1 MKKLSLQLRLII
13 FFLIIA
19 GGVWI
24 SSAILAWS
32 ESKEQIDEF
41 FDTYQ
46 LVLARQLSTVD
57 WQNITPATQ
66 KSVNKIIDNLHDD
79 GEEEDE
85 ALGMAVFNNQ
95 GHMIFHDNEN
105 GKQFRYTNK
114 ASGFSQQNIGRK
126 KKPWR
131 IVWLKSIDNK
141 HTIAIGQEL
150 DYRNETALELIEE
163 TTLPWGCGLII
174 LLAASIWLIYREF
187 RPLKKVVNSIN
198 SRTSDNLSPIE
209 FSDAPQEIKPLIS
222 AINQLFSRISSMLQ
236 MERSFIADA
245 AHELRSPLT
254 ALNVQLDVIELAKD
268 DPTTQQKALQ
278 NLREGLERSGHL
290 VEQML
295 ALSKLDN
302 LSSNQTE
309 EKLDWQEIIKASI
322 AEHNDAAST
331 KNIKITT
338 NLKNKFSLQYGQK
351 FLWSLLFRNLIDNA
365 IKYSNNGAHIKIETK
380 PNYIKIS
387 NNKTIIDKNTISRLG
402 ERFFRPAGN
411 NNNGSGLGLSIVEK
425 ISAIH
430 QCHHSYSYQKGIFCV
445 TISKK

>member
-13 FFLIIA
+13 SFLIIA
-19 GGVWI
+19 GCVWL

-57 WQNITPATQ
+57 WQNITPSTQ
-66 KSVNKIIDNLHDD
+66 KRVNQIINTLHDD

-85 ALGMAVFNNQ
+85 ALGMAVFNTHGQ
-95 GHMIFHDNEN
+95 MIFHDNEN
-105 GKQFRYTNK
+105 GKEFKYIPQ

-126 KKPWR
+126 MKPWR
-131 IVWLKSIDNK
+131 IVWIKSIDNQY
-141 HTIAIGQEL
+141 TIAIGQEL
-150 DYRNETALELIEE
+150 DYRNESALELIEE
-163 TTLPWGCGLII
+163 TTLPWGIGLII
-174 LLAASIWLIYREF
+174 LLISCIWLIHKEF
-187 RPLKKVVNSIN
+187 TPLKNIANCIN
-198 SRTSDNLSPIE
+198 SRTSDELSPLE
-209 FSDAPQEIKPLIS
+209 FSNTPQEVKPLIS
-222 AINQLFSRISSMLQ
+222 AINTLFSRISNMLQ
-236 MERSFIADA
+236 KERSFIADA

-268 DPTTQQKALQ
+268 DPSTQQKALQ
-278 NLREGLERSGHL
+278 NLREGLERSRHL

-302 LSSNQTE
+302 IITCQVE
-309 EKLDWQEIIKASI
+309 ENLDWKNIIQSSI
-322 AEHNDAAST
+322 KEHSIEAQN
-331 KNIKITT
+331 KNIKIVP
-338 NLKNKFSLQYGQK
+338 NLKDNFELKCGQT

-365 IKYSNNGAHIKIETK
+365 IRYSDNGATIKIETST
-380 PNYIKIS
+380 NQIQIS
-387 NNKTIIDKNTISRLG
+387 NNKTLIDSTVLSRLG

-425 ISAIH
+425 IISIH
-430 QCHHSYSYQKGIFCV
+430 NCHIEYSYQHETFYV
-445 TISKK
+445 TINKN